1 MIEKD
6 TVIQRAGNLLET
18 QVDDELVAL
27 DVNRGLCFGLDA
39 VGSRIWDLLGAE
51 TTASSICKSLLTE
64 YAVSP
69 DDCLRDVLE
78 LLTELEQDGLIT
90 LVDF

>member
-1 MIEKD
+1 MIDKD
-6 TVIQRAGNLLET
+6 TVIRRAGNLLET

-39 VGSRIWDLLGAE
+39 VGSRIWDLLGAG
-51 TTASSICKSLLTE
+51 TTASKICGSLLTE
-64 YAVSP
+64 YAVSA

-90 LVDF
+90 LVDC